1 MMDLNSRRK
10 RRKLFYTASIFI
22 LIIQTLCFSVIYILG
37 IKDEYNQRIK
47 QVSAGILEQ
56 KRSRA
61 EFVVKA
67 KIAEIIHLEA
77 LLKTHFDITAQALID
92 RMSYLIKADKLNEV
106 LAEGPLWLPFGKLD
120 YQIIDLE
127 SRLILASSLSNDDK
141 SIIRSVTIAKKA
153 IVSDRYEIKVFLLSE
168 NFYNYFLK
176 EVRSFIYDTALPED
190 NNLWLDQILNY
201 EGGQSC
207 SLRLVHPEIPD
218 IEGSTISILT
228 NGHEGNLQSLVELE
242 NLKHHGE
249 AFTDYNIKDP
259 VSEEIIR
266 KLSYA
271 KVYEKY
277 NWVISTGI
285 NLDELD
291 NYVKSEKNQLKDLY
305 RIKIFHFLFILF
317 ISLLLVIVL
326 LYFFEKK
333 VSERIKG
340 DNLQLRE
347 EKKKL
352 SKAYDQMKELAF
364 VDSLTGLSNR
374 RAMFQRLEEESS
386 RYKRDK
392 QDFCIIMAD
401 IDKFKNINDA
411 YGHDAG
417 DYILQE
423 LAKVLKENIR
433 LEDRAARWG
442 GEEFLIFINSANC
455 AEGVLVSEKLRKAV
469 EEKRFIY
476 DGIVIKVTM
485 TFGVSSS
492 RDAKGFVDQINIA
505 DQHLYIGK
513 RSTRNCVVS

>member
-1 MMDLNSRRK
+1 MDLNSRRK
-10 RRKLFYTASIFI
+10 RRKLFYMGSIFI
-22 LIIQTLCFSVIYILG
+22 LIIQTMCFSLTYILG
-37 IKDEYNQRIK
+37 IKEEYNQRIK
-47 QVSAGILEQ
+47 KVSDGILEQ
-56 KRSRA
+56 NKSRA

-77 LLKTHFDITAQALID
+77 LSKTHFDITAQALID
-92 RMSYLIKADKLNEV
+92 RISYLVKTEMLNEV
-106 LAEGPLWLPFGKLD
+106 LAEGPLWRPLDQLD
-120 YQIIDLE
+120 YQIIDLD

-141 SIIRSVTIAKKA
+141 RIIRSVTVDKKA
-153 IVSDRYEIKVFLLSE
+153 IVSDRYEVNVFLLSE
-168 NFYNYFLK
+168 NFYNIFLK
-176 EVRSFIYDTALPED
+176 EVHSFIYETALPE
-190 NNLWLDQILNY
+190 NNNIWLDQILNY

-207 SLRLVHPEIPD
+207 ALRLVHPEMPET
-218 IEGSTISILT
+218 EGSSISILT
-228 NGHEGNLQSLVELE
+228 NGHEENLQSLVELE
-242 NLKHHGE
+242 SIKLHGE
-249 AFTDYNIKDP
+249 AFTDNDIKDP
-259 VSEEIIR
+259 VSDEIIR
-266 KLSYA
+266 TLRFA

-285 NLDELD
+285 DLDELD
-291 NYVKSEKNQLKDLY
+291 NYVKNERNQLKALY
-305 RIKIFHFLFILF
+305 RVKIFHFLFILF

-326 LYFFEKK
+326 LYFFEKR
-333 VSERIKG
+333 VAERIKG

-401 IDKFKNINDA
+401 IDKFKNINDTF
-411 YGHDAG
+411 GHDAG

-442 GEEFLIFINSANC
+442 GEEFLIFINSTNC

-513 RSTRNCVVS
+513 RSSRNCVVS